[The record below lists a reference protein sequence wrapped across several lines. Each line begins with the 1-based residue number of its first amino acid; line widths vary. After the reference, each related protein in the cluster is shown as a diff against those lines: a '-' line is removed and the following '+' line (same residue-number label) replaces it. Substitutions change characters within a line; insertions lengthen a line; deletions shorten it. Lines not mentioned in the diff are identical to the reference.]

1 MYGKEEAQHLRKL
14 FWTSFGKYMGKHK
27 SAEGKNIKWLNYKSH
42 VKDIFIRMDADK
54 KTASVQIDLQHRDS
68 GIRKLFYNQ
77 FEEVKTA
84 FKDMVGED
92 WIWDKKMY
100 DDYGKEISRIG
111 ITLEGVNMYNK
122 DHWNEIF
129 HFFEKHMVAVDEFW
143 TEFKELF
150 KQLEE

>member
-1 MYGKEEAQHLRKL
+1 MYGKDEAQQLRKL

-54 KTASVQIDLQHRDS
+54 RTATVQIDLQHKDP
-68 GIRKLFYNQ
+68 GIRELFYNQ
-77 FEEVKTA
+77 FEEVKTV
-84 FKDMVGED
+84 FGEMVGKD

-100 DDYGKEISRIG
+100 DSYGKEISRIS
-111 ITLEGVNMYNK
+111 ISIDGVNMYNK
-122 DHWNEIF
+122 DSWNTIF
-129 HFFEKHMVAVDEFW
+129 QFFEKHMVAVDEFW

-150 KQLEE
+150 KQLEQ